1 MLLNHLSLGQS
12 PYGYFPAPTA
22 QARDKG
28 VQPAVRSDGCV
39 LVTAFTQT
47 AFAAFA
53 TLDSPRR
60 PIRERS
66 NQTRTNHAIPPGPVS
81 PCCAD
86 LCLPWDGSRPFAV
99 KLSRHPFGAICVWAQ
114 LGLRGPRGCRWMVFF
129 ARHREM
135 QTFSATKRGGYVW
148 FIRHTTRGAGSR
160 TLPASILLDGPAVI
174 HPSEPGR
181 STPQF
186 TPNLGARPA
195 V

>member
-1 MLLNHLSLGQS
+1 MDIFQHRPLRLAIKGSSLPCAVMDVCLSLLLHKLLLRLLRLWTVGCE
-12 PYGYFPAPTA
+12 PA
-22 QARDKG
+22 
-28 VQPAVRSDGCV
+28 
-39 LVTAFTQT
+39 
-47 AFAAFA
+47 
-53 TLDSPRR
+53 RR

-86 LCLPWDGSRPFAV
+86 SCLPWDGSRPFAL
-99 KLSRHPFGAICVWAQ
+99 KLSRHPFGAIGVWAQ